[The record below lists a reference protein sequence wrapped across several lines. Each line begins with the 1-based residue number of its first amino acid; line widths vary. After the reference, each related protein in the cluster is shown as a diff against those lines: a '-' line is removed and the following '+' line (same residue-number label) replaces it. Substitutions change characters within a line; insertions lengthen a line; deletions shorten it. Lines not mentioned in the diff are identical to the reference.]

1 MFLLENSFRPVL
13 KRHGFSCHNVTRRSS
28 SAHVH
33 SAAAIFVVNFVAR
46 GLASIRAWRHVC
58 REHVVEVG
66 IFLLLRL
73 MIFFDG
79 DWCRPSQLHSGHK
92 KVGNWFVPDYRGSG
106 AAWSKKGSRR
116 LICVVAMSTWGHLY
130 TRCSLAYDC
139 TVAISLTTV
148 AIPFATFTMSLQG
161 WQSSLHTL
169 QSCLQ
174 LLLSRLQ
181 PCL

>member
-1 MFLLENSFRPVL
+1 MIFSLFLVSRRLPGLFRASASSVKACLFMFLLENSFRPVL
-13 KRHGFSCHNVTRRSS
+13 KWHVHGSSCHNVTRRSS

-46 GLASIRAWRHVC
+46 WLASIRAWCPVC

-130 TRCSLAYDC
+130 VPYTNYQIL
-139 TVAISLTTV
+139 
-148 AIPFATFTMSLQG
+148 
-161 WQSSLHTL
+161 W
-169 QSCLQ
+169 
-174 LLLSRLQ
+174 
-181 PCL
+181 